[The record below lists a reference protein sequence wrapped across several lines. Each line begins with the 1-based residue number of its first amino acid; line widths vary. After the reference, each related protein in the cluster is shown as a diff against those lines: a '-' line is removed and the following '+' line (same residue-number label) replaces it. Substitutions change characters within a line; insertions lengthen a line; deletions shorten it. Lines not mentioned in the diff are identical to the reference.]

1 MPAKAGTVDAVRSRG
16 YEPGGASPHRLTGG
30 PCRSEKRDIAEIA
43 ERKRIV
49 PWHDAASMA
58 SNADPGALII
68 N

>member
-16 YEPGGASPHRLTGG
+16 YEPGGASRHRLTGS
-30 PCRSEKRDIAEIA
+30 PSRSEKRDIEIA

-49 PWHDAASMA
+49 LWHDAASIT